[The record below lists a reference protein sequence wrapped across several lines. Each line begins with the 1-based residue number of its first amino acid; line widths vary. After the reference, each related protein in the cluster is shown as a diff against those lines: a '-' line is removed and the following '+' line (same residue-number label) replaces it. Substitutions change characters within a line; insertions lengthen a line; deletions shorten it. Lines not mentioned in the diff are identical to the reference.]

1 MYILGARALGV
12 QGAEDFMLNNMKAS
26 FLPFYEKLIIDIR
39 RQGRTPG
46 GVPTAYAEADP

>member
-1 MYILGARALGV
+1 MMLLVCLGDVVAKSQATDRRNFDLG
-12 QGAEDFMLNNMKAS
+12 
-26 FLPFYEKLIIDIR
+26 IIDIR